1 MIQAIRSRIEIAR
14 GAFSSLSKTLTS
26 RDISKETILRIV
38 KCYVWSTL
46 MYGCETWTLTKQTIN
61 RLQAF
66 EMWVYRK
73 ILKIPWSAKKTNEEV
88 LKMLKIKKYVVPTIE
103 KRKTIYF
110 GHMIRR
116 DNIQRMLVEGR
127 VEGKRCKGRPR
138 TEWTT
143 NLHEW
148 TQITS
153 YEEMIRKA
161 QNRERW
167 RIVAVNLHNEEDT

>member
-1 MIQAIRSRIEIAR
+1 M
-14 GAFSSLSKTLTS
+14 
-26 RDISKETILRIV
+26 
-38 KCYVWSTL
+38 
-46 MYGCETWTLTKQTIN
+46 
-61 RLQAF
+61 
-66 EMWVYRK
+66 
-73 ILKIPWSAKKTNEEV
+73 LKIPWSAKKTNEEV

-138 TEWTT
+138 MEWTT
-143 NLHEW
+143 NIQEW

-153 YEEMIRKA
+153 YEEMIRKT

-167 RIVAVNLHNEEDT
+167 RIVAVNLHSEDT